1 MIKEIEAKSIL
12 RKHKK
17 VDSWFVA
24 RYSMNLYRGCL
35 HNCAYCDGRSE
46 GYYVDGEFDNDID
59 VKVNAPELLA
69 KELDPKRKRIPLKKG
84 FVMLGGGVGDSYNPL
99 EKKYEIA
106 RKSLGIISDYN
117 FPVHILTK
125 STLVKRDSDI
135 LQQINQKSKA
145 IISFSFSGIDQNICK
160 TFEPLVPSPIERM
173 QIISDF
179 KKQLIMVG
187 IFFMPVIPFIT
198 DSTNHMEISIQKFKE
213 IGVDFIIFGG
223 MTLKE
228 GRQKDYFY
236 NVLKKNRPELINPY
250 KEIFKGDKWG
260 GASYSYYNEINKRFY
275 SLAKKH
281 HIPVRISANLIS
293 NVIDQNDLVKIIL
306 EQMDFILKQ
315 YGEKSPYSYG
325 AYSISQLNE
334 PVKEYR
340 NKLTS
345 LKGIGP
351 VTEKIIIEILE
362 TGTSGYYEKLLNC

>member
-46 GYYVDGEFDNDID
+46 GYYVDGEFGNDID

-179 KKQLIMVG
+179 KKQGIMVG